1 VRVRVVG
8 RRLRRTVEDVRLGGG
23 LYEAYTPSLVA
34 EDPSPKALRI
44 PEPQSSEQA
53 VLRTRLLPSLVE
65 AARYNVAAGNDGIAL
80 FEIARVYLPT
90 GDKLPEERWTLGAV
104 LQGGFARAKGDVET
118 LCA

>member
-65 AARYNVAAGNDGIAL
+65 AARHNVAAGNDGIAL

-90 GDKLPEERWTLGAV
+90 GDDKLPEERWTLGAV
-104 LQGGFARAKGDVET
+104 LQSGFARAKGVVE
-118 LCA
+118 